1 MTSKQT
7 SKESLESV
15 AITVPTKRR
24 KITLAVL
31 IIAVSLSVAI
41 EFGVAPA
48 LTQGYSTPAD
58 SYKKY
63 IMHRKGSRLISERRN
78 SRYRWV

>member
-15 AITVPTKRR
+15 AITVPTNRK

-41 EFGVAPA
+41 EFGVAAA

-58 SYKKY
+58 KN
-63 IMHRKGSRLISERRN
+63 MKGTRLISERRN
-78 SRYRWV
+78 TRCRRF